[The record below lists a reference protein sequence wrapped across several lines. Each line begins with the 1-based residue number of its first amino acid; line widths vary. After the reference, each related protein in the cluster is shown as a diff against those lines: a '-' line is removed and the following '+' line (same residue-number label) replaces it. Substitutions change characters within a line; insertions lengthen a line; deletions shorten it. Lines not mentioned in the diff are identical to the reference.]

1 MEGLLC
7 QWALALQEYDF
18 HIEYKKGSSNSNA
31 DALSRR
37 PTYQP
42 SDVVSAVRT
51 EVDNA
56 ALRYVQ
62 EHEPH
67 LNQVLLGLKASHVRP
82 PKWRH
87 MPIGRSWEMIA
98 VDILEVL
105 MSTNGNR
112 YLMVMQDYFT
122 KWAEAIPLK
131 NQTAALIN
139 EALVKLC
146 CIFGLPSIIH
156 SDQGRAFENL
166 LLRHTL
172 DAFGIKKSRT
182 TAYHPQGDGMVERFN
197 RSLLQLL
204 RTYVEREEEWECH
217 LSLVLFAYRTAIHS
231 STGVS
236 PFVMM
241 FGRQPKLPPST
252 NAFDAM
258 TYSKS
263 LCAKLDHLKDF
274 VDTHLQQAAQHQKAA
289 YDRHTK
295 VRSFQ
300 VGQPVWLSVPTA
312 GKLDPRWEG
321 KWKVTRIM
329 CPVTVEIRD
338 GNRVRVVHVN
348 RIQPRLQ
355 AGTMEQ
361 AEKGHR
367 KPWSPPQVDHYF
379 EDDLNVDN

>member
-1 MEGLLC
+1 ML
-7 QWALALQEYDF
+7 
-18 HIEYKKGSSNSNA
+18 H
-31 DALSRR
+31 
-37 PTYQP
+37 
-42 SDVVSAVRT
+42 
-51 EVDNA
+51 
-56 ALRYVQ
+56 
-62 EHEPH
+62 
-67 LNQVLLGLKASHVRP
+67 
-82 PKWRH
+82 
-87 MPIGRSWEMIA
+87 
-98 VDILEVL
+98 
-105 MSTNGNR
+105 
-112 YLMVMQDYFT
+112 
-122 KWAEAIPLK
+122 
-131 NQTAALIN
+131 
-139 EALVKLC
+139 
-146 CIFGLPSIIH
+146 
-156 SDQGRAFENL
+156 
-166 LLRHTL
+166 HTL

-204 RTYVEREEEWECH
+204 RTYVEREEDWECH

-329 CPVTVEIRD
+329 SPVTVEISD
-338 GNRVRVVHVN
+338 G
-348 RIQPRLQ
+348 
-355 AGTMEQ
+355 EQ
-361 AEKGHR
+361 SKSC
-367 KPWSPPQVDHYF
+367 PC
-379 EDDLNVDN
+379 